1 MTTATPSASG
11 PHDQPDRD
19 DVPAAVPAEA
29 VPAEAVPAEAN
40 EADALEQQLPAVPGL
55 AAAEDG
61 SESAAQELL
70 ANPMEEAN
78 PADVVE
84 QDTVV
89 GVDEDDEPR

>member
-19 DVPAAVPAEA
+19 DVPAA

-70 ANPMEEAN
+70 ANPVEEAN